1 MAKPLNARR
10 NFGWGSRDPIKAAK
24 FALRDAERRGTLGI
38 KSVVDHLQRFSQF
51 HAWLRDHYG
60 IKRLDH
66 IRREHVEAY
75 GQHLAELVQA
85 GQIKAS
91 TAQNLV
97 SSVNTV
103 MRIASRGEWQ
113 SVSPTKACT
122 IPSRSTVREH
132 PTPTPIEAQAA
143 IAAIKDPVGR
153 AIAGLQYALGLRAKE
168 ATLLNARQAYAQAMR
183 TGRIT
188 IGQAKRG
195 HVGSGTKGGRVR
207 TIPVS
212 AQGLRALREAARV
225 QPKGSRS
232 MIPREQSLKA
242 FANGTL
248 RSVRNT
254 LRAHGM
260 RPHDL
265 RAAYAA
271 QRYEA
276 LTGRRAP
283 CNGGGKASVPGQGLS
298 DREAREV
305 IAEELGHGR
314 ASVLSAYIG
323 SG

>member
-1 MAKPLNARR
+1 MSKPLHERR
-10 NFGWGSRDPIKAAK
+10 NFGWGSRDALKAAK
-24 FALRDAERRGTLGI
+24 FALRDAERRGVLGI
-38 KSVVDHLQRFSQF
+38 KSAVDHLQRFGRF
-51 HAWLRDHYG
+51 HGWLREHHG

-66 IRREHVEAY
+66 IQREHVEAY
-75 GQHLAELVQA
+75 GQHLAELVRA

-103 MRIASRGEWQ
+103 MRIASRGQWQ
-113 SVSPTKACT
+113 GVSPTKACG
-122 IPSRSTVREH
+122 IASRSGVRAT
-132 PTPTPIEAQAA
+132 PTPAPIEAQAA

-153 AIAGLQYALGLRAKE
+153 AIAGLQYALGLRIKE
-168 ATLLNARQAYAQAMR
+168 ASLLDARKAHAQALR

-207 TIPVS
+207 TISVD

-232 MIPREQSLKA
+232 MIPRGQSLKA
-242 FANGTL
+242 FTHGTL
-248 RSVRNT
+248 RGVRNA

-271 QRYEA
+271 RRYEA
-276 LTGRRAP
+276 LTGRKAP
-283 CNGGGKASVPGQGLS
+283 CNGGGKASVPGQGLG

-305 IAEELGHGR
+305 IALELGHGR